1 MLKRREFLQSSAAV
15 ATIGFFGTP
24 THARR
29 SPTHIDFVIV
39 DEQLEDSVA
48 FAEELVQRGAKP
60 FELQQDIGRLWFG
73 KLGNAFTRGKTLA
86 GLTVHSDL
94 LVCESFARDRGAR
107 LRYEGSHDC
116 RGTDVLT
123 HALRLP
129 REESSFS
136 TALVA
141 ADVRWPRALAARLTE
156 LTICDGTLHEDRCS
170 TRTPRTLS
178 HPGSLFSWVIA

>member
-94 LVCESFARDRGAR
+94 LVCESFARD
-107 LRYEGSHDC
+107 SDC
-116 RGTDVLT
+116 RAKNRPSAPHWLQQMSAGRAHSPLDS
-123 HALRLP
+123 P
-129 REESSFS
+129 SSRS
-136 TALVA
+136 ATALCT
-141 ADVRWPRALAARLTE
+141 RIGAARE
-156 LTICDGTLHEDRCS
+156 LRARCRIPARCS
-170 TRTPRTLS
+170 R
-178 HPGSLFSWVIA
+178 G